1 MKILLHDILSE
12 TTQVQEAVMKRT
24 LLSSNSPCLHSKDVH
39 RLISEQLSH
48 VLSDAIDGYFCDRQ
62 TVSDMVV
69 KASITGKAIEGTCN
83 SFENAPSGAT
93 VRAYLNEELSVT
105 ALPEIEAKL
114 QNQLRADLPRRL
126 WKRPLDL
133 AMDFHDEPFYGKDPT
148 LCAYACRGEAHQGTT
163 WFYRVATVYVVH
175 HQIPYTLGVVFL
187 LPEYRIIDVLQRLL
201 VQVAALQLRIRGL
214 YLDKGF
220 CCREVITF
228 LKDKPYET
236 VMACPIRG
244 KKAGTRALCTGQGSY
259 FTDYTFYPGK
269 PQAYTAQVAVIRS
282 YEKRHTQRRAVWL
295 LYVLV
300 NVKTRNPQAIRAR
313 YRARFGIE
321 TGYRCMRQTHAM
333 TTSRNPAVRFFLLGV
348 AFLITNLWSALRWRY
363 CQLPRRGGR
372 TVNKTAYELQRHCQ
386 FLAQLI
392 NERYHLLTC
401 IYAQTAPLD
410 P

>member
-1 MKILLHDILSE
+1 
-12 TTQVQEAVMKRT
+12 MKRS
-24 LLSSNSPCLHSKDVH
+24 LLSSNLVCLQSKEVH

-48 VLSDAIDGYFCDRQ
+48 LLSDAIDGYSCDRQ

-69 KASITGKAIEGTCN
+69 KASVTGAAIEGTCN
-83 SFENAPSGAT
+83 SFTHAPSGAT
-93 VRAYLNEELSVT
+93 VRAYLNDDLTITE
-105 ALPEIEAKL
+105 LPEIEV
-114 QNQLRADLPRRL
+114 QFQGQLRANLPRRL

-133 AMDFHDEPFYGKDPT
+133 AMDFHDEPFYGKDLT
-148 LCAYACRGEAHQGTT
+148 LCAYAGRGEAHQGTT
-163 WFYRVATVYVVH
+163 WFYRVATVYAVH
-175 HQIPYTLGVVFL
+175 HQIPYTLGIVFL
-187 LPEYRIIDVLQRLL
+187 LPEYSVLSVLQTLL
-201 VQVAALQLRIRGL
+201 VQVAALKLRIRGL

-236 VMACPIRG
+236 LIACPIRG
-244 KKAGTRALCTGQGSY
+244 KKAGTRALCTGRGSY

-269 PQAYTAQVAVIRS
+269 PEAYTATVAIVRA

-300 NVKTRNPQAIRAR
+300 NVKTRNPQAIRSR
-313 YRARFGIE
+313 YRSRFGIE

-363 CQLPRRGGR
+363 CQKPRRGGR
-372 TVNKTAYELQRHCQ
+372 SVDKVAYELQRHCQ
-386 FLAQLI
+386 FLAQFI
-392 NERYHLLTC
+392 NDRYLPLSC
-401 IYAQTAPLD
+401 IYALVVPLE

>member
-1 MKILLHDILSE
+1 
-12 TTQVQEAVMKRT
+12 MKRT
-24 LLSSNSPCLHSKDVH
+24 LLSSNSVYLQSKDVH

-48 VLSDAIDGYFCDRQ
+48 LLSDAIDGYSCDRQ

-69 KASITGKAIEGTCN
+69 KASVTGAAIEGTCN

-93 VRAYLNEELSVT
+93 VRAYLNDELTVT
-105 ALPEIEAKL
+105 ALPEIEARL
-114 QNQLRADLPRRL
+114 QSQLRANLPRRL

-133 AMDFHDEPFYGKDPT
+133 AMDFHDEPFYGKDAT

-175 HQIPYTLGVVFL
+175 HQIPYTLGIVFL
-187 LPEYRIIDVLQRLL
+187 LPEYGVLDVLQALL
-201 VQVAALQLRIRGL
+201 VQVAALKLPIRGL

-220 CCREVITF
+220 CCREVIIF

-236 VMACPIRG
+236 VIACPIRG
-244 KKAGTRALCTGQGSY
+244 KKAGTRALCTGRGSY

-269 PQAYTAQVAVIRS
+269 PEAYTAQVAVIRA
-282 YEKRHTQRRAVWL
+282 YQKRHAQRRAVWL

-300 NVKTRNPQAIRAR
+300 NVKTRNPQAIRSR
-313 YRARFGIE
+313 YRSRFGIE

-333 TTSRNPAVRFFLLGV
+333 TTSRNPAVRFFFLGV
-348 AFLITNLWSALRWRY
+348 AFLITNLWSVLRWCY
-363 CQLPRRGGR
+363 CQKPRRGGR
-372 TVNKTAYELQRHCQ
+372 SVDKAAYELQRHCQ
-386 FLAQLI
+386 FLAQSI
-392 NERYHLLTC
+392 NDRYHPLAC
-401 IYAQTAPLD
+401 IYAQVAPLD